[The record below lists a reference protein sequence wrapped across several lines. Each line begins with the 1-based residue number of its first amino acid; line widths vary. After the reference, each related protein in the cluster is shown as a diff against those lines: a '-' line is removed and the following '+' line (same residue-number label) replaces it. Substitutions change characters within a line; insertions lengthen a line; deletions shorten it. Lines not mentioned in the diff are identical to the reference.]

1 MRQLS
6 PCPVAVRQVDALE
19 ITATMTNETTKEA
32 RQTEV
37 LHIFFEMDDGSSIA
51 FFAEPS
57 EPFAF
62 SRQRDFDLHLALEVP
77 MAKLHEMFERG
88 KAAGIETRGISDHG
102 FIDSIYFRDPN
113 GYSHTHARALSV
125 SLCLTLCLTLT
136 LGDCVQVCRRADH
149 ADR

>member
-1 MRQLS
+1 
-6 PCPVAVRQVDALE
+6 
-19 ITATMTNETTKEA
+19 MTNETTKEA

-77 MAKLHEMFERG
+77 MGKLHEMFERG

-113 GYSHTHARALSV
+113 GYSLSRTRAR
-125 SLCLTLCLTLT
+125 SLCLTLSHSLSHS
-136 LGDCVQVCRRADH
+136 DSRRLCAGMSSS
-149 ADR
+149 